1 MDLRFRGSRFTSRVW
16 LEKYPLIVLD
26 NFRAILQNRDISN
39 KLEAWL
45 VFLSVDEQ
53 AKLPGI
59 KQ

>member
-1 MDLRFRGSRFTSRVW
+1 MDLRFRGSRFTSRAR